1 MYNKDKDEGGQS
13 NLSVL
18 AQKCKSPYEEK
29 DEVIEKNYE
38 ATVSE
43 GNFIYHKLHFVD
55 FWLAASVL
63 AHIILFSLLL
73 SMAKN
78 RFSPGTLAVLVILVI
93 TVAVLLIFGRW
104 FIKKKTGRNDFKNE
118 KLSPED
124 ETDNVPNYSI
134 KLFAFASVLEGISF
148 AIFSSVTAGN
158 QSDKDSSDIYHS
170 SSAILQVLRFTS
182 IVLLCFHRILRPA
195 NRADP
200 LRTILELEVVSVCW
214 DAIDGSTFY
223 DLLNETQLTRS
234 ADIAARFLMVIWYLS
249 VGVRLGLMFL
259 VHLSPDSSI
268 VPQSI
273 MNKPLGFNYH
283 NYYSNFKFP
292 IILFYV

>member
-1 MYNKDKDEGGQS
+1 M
-13 NLSVL
+13 L
-18 AQKCKSPYEEK
+18 
-29 DEVIEKNYE
+29 
-38 ATVSE
+38 
-43 GNFIYHKLHFVD
+43 
-55 FWLAASVL
+55 
-63 AHIILFSLLL
+63 IL
-73 SMAKN
+73 
-78 RFSPGTLAVLVILVI
+78 
-93 TVAVLLIFGRW
+93 GRW

-283 NYYSNFKFP
+283 NYYFNFKFP
-292 IILFYV
+292 II